1 MDYVSMCKNFFAA
14 TNIPVSLLK
23 DGRSVYSALGEMLS
37 INTVSHWMIYPPRRN
52 PSFQAFS
59 PDIEYGMVEIEG
71 TDYVLVL
78 GPIFSVPVTQQIV
91 RQLMREIMIPLD
103 YREQLTNCLCSIPRI
118 SHHQFAGYLAFF
130 HQCLNHKEADLQ
142 DFYTEDE
149 IYSRSRNERQLNVMM
164 ENLENE
170 NLHNSYHFELE
181 MYHLIKEGDVA
192 GLKKFLTDSK
202 IILKEGKMAHTPL
215 RHTKNIFIGVA
226 TKAGM
231 LGAIPGGMDVE
242 KVYQLIDFYVQEC
255 EQLQTIEEITRLQY
269 MMIIDFCQRANE
281 THMPSGISFEV
292 YQCMNF
298 IRTHTNDSITVDD
311 VAKHVHLSSSY
322 MMKRFKE
329 ELGIHIGAFITRCKL
344 EEAKSLLAYS
354 TKSLAEISSYL
365 CFSSQSYFQNVFK
378 RQYGITPMQ
387 YRKKVQKT
395 EF

>member
-23 DGRSVYSALGEMLS
+23 DGQSVYSALGEMLS
-37 INTVSHWMIYPPRRN
+37 INTVSHWTIYPPHRN

-71 TDYVLVL
+71 TGYALIL
-78 GPIFSVPVTQQIV
+78 GPAFNVPVTEQIV
-91 RQLMREIMIPLD
+91 RQFMRETMTPLD
-103 YREQLTNCLCSIPRI
+103 YREQLTNCLCSVPRI
-118 SHHQFAGYLAFF
+118 SHLQFARYLAFF

-149 IYSRSRNERQLNVMM
+149 IYTRSRNERQLNAMVDD
-164 ENLENE
+164 LENE
-170 NLHNSYHFELE
+170 NYHNSYHFELR

-192 GLKKFLTDSK
+192 GLKKFLTESNM
-202 IILKEGKMAHTPL
+202 ILKEGKMAHTPL
-215 RHTKNIFIGVA
+215 RHTKNIFINAA

-231 LGAIPGGMDVE
+231 LGAIPGGVNVE
-242 KVYQLIDFYVQEC
+242 KVYQLIDLYIQEC
-255 EQLQTIEEITRLQY
+255 EQLQTIEEITSLQY
-269 MMIIDFCQRANE
+269 MMVIDFCQRVNE
-281 THMPSGISFEV
+281 THIPSGISSEV

-298 IRTHTNDSITVDD
+298 IRTHTNESISVDD
-311 VAKHVHLSSSY
+311 VAKHVHRSSSY

-354 TKSLAEISSYL
+354 KKSLAEISSYL

-378 RQYGITPMQ
+378 KQCGITPMQ
-387 YRKKVQKT
+387 YRKKVQSQST
-395 EF
+395 